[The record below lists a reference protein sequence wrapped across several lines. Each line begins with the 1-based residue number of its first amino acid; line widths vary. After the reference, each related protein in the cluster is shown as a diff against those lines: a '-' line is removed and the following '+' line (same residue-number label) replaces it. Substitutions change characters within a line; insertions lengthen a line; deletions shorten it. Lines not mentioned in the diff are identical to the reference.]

1 VSGVVGESDA
11 RQQAALNPYQ
21 SPRENCETA
30 KPAPTLAP
38 LSDFYWWRVYLLLH
52 LAIIFA
58 APIYGFVDSG
68 YWRPAIGVESVIA
81 GFLGL
86 LVTIGIVD
94 AIYVSPIL
102 MLVLFARAFTSNCR
116 YAFIGIAELLLTC
129 VHVLVAQPLFQ

>member
-1 VSGVVGESDA
+1 MSRVVGESDA

-30 KPAPTLAP
+30 KPSPTLAA

-58 APIYGFVDSG
+58 IPIYGCVDGG
-68 YWRPAIGVESVIA
+68 YWRPAVGVESMIA
-81 GFLGL
+81 GLLGL
-86 LVTIGIVD
+86 LVIIGIVD

-102 MLVLFARAFTSNCR
+102 MLVLFARTFTSNRR

-129 VHVLVAQPLFQ
+129 VHVLVALPLVQ